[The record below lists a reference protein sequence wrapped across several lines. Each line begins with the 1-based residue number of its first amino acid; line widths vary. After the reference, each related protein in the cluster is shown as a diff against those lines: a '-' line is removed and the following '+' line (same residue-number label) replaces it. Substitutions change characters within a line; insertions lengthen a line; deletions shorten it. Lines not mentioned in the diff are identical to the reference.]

1 MTIFNEELTGSG
13 FRNDLQE
20 LIELVAEDYTCNA
33 STMLY
38 LMRNGGVVAVS
49 NDRLVLM
56 FAKIHVFNMDGVAN
70 VTINRE
76 SITVTARGG
85 AHVTEVHTFKGNAK

>member
-1 MTIFNEELTGSG
+1 MTIFNADGILGNFQDDMCEL
-13 FRNDLQE
+13 L
-20 LIELVAEDYTCNA
+20 ELVAEDYTYNA
-33 STMLY
+33 STILY

-70 VTINRE
+70 VTVDRE
-76 SITVTARGG
+76 TITVRMAGG
-85 AHVTEVHTFKGNAK
+85 VSTTEVHTFKGNAK

>member
-33 STMLY
+33 STILY

-56 FAKIHVFNMDGVAN
+56 FARIHVFNMDGVES
-70 VTINRE
+70 VTVDRE
-76 SITVTARGG
+76 TITVRMAGG
-85 AHVTEVHTFKGNAK
+85 VSTTEVHTFRGDAK

>member
-38 LMRNGGVVAVS
+38 LMRNGGGVS
-49 NDRLVLM
+49 
-56 FAKIHVFNMDGVAN
+56 
-70 VTINRE
+70 T
-76 SITVTARGG
+76 
-85 AHVTEVHTFKGNAK
+85 TEVHTFKGDTK

>member
-1 MTIFNEELTGSG
+1 MTIFNADGILGNFQDDMCEL
-13 FRNDLQE
+13 L
-20 LIELVAEDYTCNA
+20 ELVAEDYTYNA
-33 STMLY
+33 STILY

-56 FAKIHVFNMDGVAN
+56 FARIHVFNMDGVAN

-85 AHVTEVHTFKGNAK
+85 AHVTEVHTFKGDAK